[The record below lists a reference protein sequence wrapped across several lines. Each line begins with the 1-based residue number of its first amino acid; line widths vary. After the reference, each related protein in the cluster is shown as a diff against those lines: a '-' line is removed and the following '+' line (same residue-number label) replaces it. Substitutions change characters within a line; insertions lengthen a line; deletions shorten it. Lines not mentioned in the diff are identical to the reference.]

1 MKNKQ
6 HSNLIKRF
14 NDNRLIINYLE
25 DLKKE
30 NIIEPKSKLNR
41 YIKELSRKQYKIKE
55 QIKQTQH
62 KYSLKHK

>member
-1 MKNKQ
+1 MTNKQ

-14 NDNRLIINYLE
+14 NDNKLIINYLE

-30 NIIEPKSKLNR
+30 NLESKSKLNKH
-41 YIKELSRKQYKIKE
+41 IKELSRKQYKIKE
-55 QIKQTQH
+55 QIKQTQR

>member
-14 NDNRLIINYLE
+14 NDNKLIINYLE
-25 DLKKE
+25 DLKKD
-30 NIIEPKSKLNR
+30 NLEPKSNLNKH
-41 YIKELSRKQYKIKE
+41 IKELSRKQYKIKE